1 MRRYQD
7 NFRTML
13 CTAPCFLGD
22 AARNPLCWIIKTLAA
37 IPTPLFGLDSFRSIR
52 DLGASLL
59 IITPITFTSPEI
71 QTYPS
76 TFYKL
81 IYSSLGWNASP
92 VFYLRTGEVICQN
105 YAYVGFSRA
114 SVIHI
119 QLSPANSHRKAHNQF
134 VGLLV
139 TLPSHT
145 RCSCSEGRV
154 KARERSG

>member
-1 MRRYQD
+1 
-7 NFRTML
+7 ML

-22 AARNPLCWIIKTLAA
+22 ASRSPLCRIIKTLAA
-37 IPTPLFGLDSFRSIR
+37 IPTPLSGLDSFRCIR

-59 IITPITFTSPEI
+59 IITPITFTSPEV

-76 TFYKL
+76 ISYKL
-81 IYSSLGWNASP
+81 IYSSLEWNTSP
-92 VFYLRTGEVICQN
+92 VLYLRTGGVVCQN

-139 TLPSHT
+139 SLASPTW
-145 RCSCSEGRV
+145 CVCSEGSDR
-154 KARERSG
+154 AFRRSSGWSTKW